1 METGASRFLNA
12 VGDYFIDVFP
22 GMRVRE
28 DAAYPSKTP
37 GKEKAMCRKMSRK
50 TVGRLALVSGVLY
63 ATSQFGINT
72 ILAPLGLGRVVAFQL
87 TFSRSGIEEILR
99 SWGPEGL
106 EIFRTHFFL
115 DFSHPAIYALFLFS
129 LLRLFQMK
137 LSGSDEGPLPNHLY
151 IPFAAMAMDFIEN
164 VLELL
169 VINSPATVPEAVIFT
184 AGIVSSLKWAL
195 GVLNIMMVVLFA
207 VRVLMRY
214 RGKKAERKDSPSPI

>member
-1 METGASRFLNA
+1 MS
-12 VGDYFIDVFP
+12 
-22 GMRVRE
+22 
-28 DAAYPSKTP
+28 
-37 GKEKAMCRKMSRK
+37 RKMSRK

-63 ATSQFGINT
+63 AASQFGINT
-72 ILAPLGLGRVVAFQL
+72 ILAPLGLVRVVEFQL
-87 TFSRSGIEEILR
+87 TFSRSGIEGILR

-106 EIFRTHFFL
+106 KIFKSHFYL
-115 DFSHPAIYALFLFS
+115 DFAHPVIYAVFLFS

-137 LSGSDEGPLPNHLY
+137 LSGSDEGPVPKYLY
-151 IPFAAMAMDFIEN
+151 LPFAAMAMDFIEN

-207 VRVLMRY
+207 VRVLIRC
-214 RGKKAERKDSPSPI
+214 RGKRAKRHDSTSPV